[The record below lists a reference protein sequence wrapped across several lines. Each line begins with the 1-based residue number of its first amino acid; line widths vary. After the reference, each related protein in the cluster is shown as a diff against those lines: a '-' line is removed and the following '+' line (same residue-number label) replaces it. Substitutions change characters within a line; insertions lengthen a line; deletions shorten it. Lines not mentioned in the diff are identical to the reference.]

1 MRGVFMVNKQ
11 DIINLLSEK
20 AFINKEEATNVVD
33 KVFDIMLE
41 ELNKGEEVKIVGFGK
56 FVVKDRASRKVV
68 NPASKDMMTLP
79 AQKAITFRAAKQA
92 KDLINK

>member
-1 MRGVFMVNKQ
+1 MVNKQ

>member
-1 MRGVFMVNKQ
+1 MVNKQ
-11 DIINLLSEK
+11 DIINLLSDR
-20 AFINKEEATNVVD
+20 AVISKEEATCYTDVLFN
-33 KVFDIMLE
+33 IILE

>member
-1 MRGVFMVNKQ
+1 
-11 DIINLLSEK
+11 
-20 AFINKEEATNVVD
+20 
-33 KVFDIMLE
+33 MLE

-56 FVVKDRASRKVV
+56 FVVKNRVSRQVV